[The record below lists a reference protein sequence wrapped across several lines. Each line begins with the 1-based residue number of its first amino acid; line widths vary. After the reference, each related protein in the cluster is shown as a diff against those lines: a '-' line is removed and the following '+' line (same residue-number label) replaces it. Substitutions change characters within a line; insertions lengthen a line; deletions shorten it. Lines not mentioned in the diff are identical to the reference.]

1 MSVVSKPPIHSV
13 GIEGPFVW
21 QNQTVSA
28 INDPNGE
35 SQRKTQLYLL
45 CSKRRDFKI
54 F

>member
-1 MSVVSKPPIHSV
+1 MSVVAKAPIHLV
-13 GIEGPFVW
+13 GIEGLFVR

-35 SQRKTQLYLL
+35 IQRKTQLYVF